1 MCISIISDPMI
12 NNRHPLITYTAYISI
27 VIQILTTIIGVHGIL
42 IPLSKEHQIIKDIMI
57 METVVQI
64 IELCFYIT
72 LIYYLFNIRNELTYT
87 RYFDWALTTPI
98 MLFSTV
104 LFFQYN
110 NNRAKPETKPET
122 TIEIIS
128 KYKTP
133 ILTFTLANWV
143 MLLCGF
149 LGERKAIPR
158 VSGFFLGSAAFLYS
172 FYVIYN
178 TFVGTSTINHLL
190 FFIMFVI
197 WALYG
202 FAYLAPYYIKNAL
215 YNVLD
220 IFAKNFYGIFIYWKI
235 LQLRPL

>member
-1 MCISIISDPMI
+1 MI
-12 NNRHPLITYTAYISI
+12 NNHHPLITYTAYTSI
-27 VIQILTTIIGVHGIL
+27 IVQIFTTILGVHGIL
-42 IPLSKEHQIIKDIMI
+42 IPLSKDHQIIKDIMV

-87 RYFDWALTTPI
+87 RYFDWALSTPI
-98 MLFSTV
+98 MLLSTV

-110 NNRAKPETKPET
+110 NHRT
-122 TIEIIS
+122 TNTSQKSAPPTTMGIIS

-133 ILTFTLANWV
+133 ILTFTIANWV

-158 VSGFFLGSAAFLYS
+158 VSGFFFGSAAFLYS
-172 FYVIYN
+172 FYVIYK
-178 TFVGTSTINHLL
+178 TFVGTSTINHIL
-190 FFIMFVI
+190 FLFMFGI
-197 WALYG
+197 WACYG
-202 FAYLAPYYIKNAL
+202 FAYLAPYYVKNAL